1 MCSRSQRNT
10 VREFDLL
17 FCRRSRW
24 WCECG
29 FVCGTVFFS
38 GSNEWGT
45 SRELNLDKSWH
56 NLNFQISYRAMKSA
70 CSTKISILV
79 LSLVLCL
86 PGFVIADHIHETTI
100 EEISCEFCTH
110 AGIDAVLDNS
120 QHDFSLP
127 VSAKTHG
134 FSRRVAT
141 FTVRLHKHPRG
152 PPLQS

>member
-1 MCSRSQRNT
+1 
-10 VREFDLL
+10 
-17 FCRRSRW
+17 
-24 WCECG
+24 
-29 FVCGTVFFS
+29 
-38 GSNEWGT
+38 
-45 SRELNLDKSWH
+45 
-56 NLNFQISYRAMKSA
+56 MKSA
-70 CSTKISILV
+70 LSTKISILV

-100 EEISCEFCTH
+100 KEISCEFCTH

-141 FTVRLHKHPRG
+141 FTERLHKHPRG